1 MKKSNTS
8 IIVAVIAGAGLL
20 WWLKKRKAA
29 NTNNAPANDEENNGG
44 NNGGL
49 KPHITPVIVP
59 GKDTT
64 DLGGKTQYIVDK
76 PGKEG
81 GTVILTPAVITK
93 G

>member
-8 IIVAVIAGAGLL
+8 IIVAVLAGAGLL

-29 NTNNAPANDEENNGG
+29 NTNNAPANNEENGG

-49 KPHITPVIVP
+49 KPHVTPVIVP

-64 DLGGKTQYIVDK
+64 DLGGKTQYVDDK

-81 GTVILTPAVITK
+81 GMTILTPAVITK